1 MTLSELLP
9 GESARITGD
18 TLPETPR
25 RRVRGLG
32 VLPGVQ
38 VTCLYT
44 HPEKDPRAYLIGETV
59 IAMRLVT
66 AAQIQIQK

>member
-66 AAQIQIQK
+66 AAQIEVRK